1 MDVLEIYSSQKK
13 KLKAKLNNK
22 YDNNLLESLNDL
34 ETQRF
39 VKNKINSRNT
49 IVDTSTIIPEEA
61 KSKIK
66 ENFQLFELQ
75 VKNNRMLY
83 DKYQWKELLF
93 FRKILDKLSE
103 KNLLNQNKKYS
114 FENINDIKINFIWW
128 DFIIEISDADMDD
141 FFWESF
147 NWFTT
152 PEIKIDWISIYPI
165 VVRKNKEI
173 KNEIIRHEL
182 QHFYNKF
189 LIKHSDEAKEVLL
202 NNLADETIA
211 QTISWSWWQNAED
224 WKIFLANCISHWGQN
239 WDPHNDY
246 TFWNRFKVSADR
258 QIELNQQ
265 ILANLENVD
274 VARELRDAWIENYAD
289 ILAITPID
297 KWSKLRDIYQIN
309 KRWL

>member
-1 MDVLEIYSSQKK
+1 MDVLERYSSQKK

-39 VKNKINSRNT
+39 VENKINSRNN
-49 IVDTSTIIPEEA
+49 IIDTNPILSEDE

-128 DFIIEISDADMDD
+128 DFVIEISDDNMDD

-147 NWFTT
+147 NWLTT
-152 PEIKIDWISIYPI
+152 PEIKIDGISIYPI
-165 VVRKNKEI
+165 IVRKNRE
-173 KNEIIRHEL
+173 NEAIRHEL

-189 LIKHSDEAKEVLL
+189 LIKHSDEIEKLLL
-202 NNLADETIA
+202 NILADETIA
-211 QTISWSWWQNAED
+211 QTIWWSLWQNAKD
-224 WKIFLANCISHWGQN
+224 WKMFLAQCIAIWVQD
-239 WDPHNDY
+239 WDPHNSY
-246 TFWNRFKVSADR
+246 TFWNRFKQNAGY
-258 QIELNQQ
+258 QMALNQQ
-265 ILANLENVD
+265 ILTNLDNID
-274 VARELRDAWIENYAD
+274 IARELRDAWIENYAD

-297 KWSKLRDIYQIN
+297 KRNELRNIYLN
-309 KRWL
+309 K

>member
-1 MDVLEIYSSQKK
+1 MDDLERYSLQEKTKK
-13 KLKAKLNNK
+13 RNINNK
-22 YDNNLLESLNDL
+22 YNNDLLESLNDL
-34 ETQRF
+34 DTQKF
-39 VKNKINSRNT
+39 VENTINSRNN
-49 IVDTSTIIPEEA
+49 IIDTNPILSEDE

-103 KNLLNQNKKYS
+103 KNMLNQDKKYS
-114 FENINDIKINFIWW
+114 FENINDVGMSFVWW
-128 DFIIEISDADMDD
+128 DFVIEISDDEMND

-147 NWFTT
+147 NWLTT
-152 PEIKIDWISIYPI
+152 PEVKIDGISIYPI
-165 VVRKNKEI
+165 VVRKNKEV

-189 LIKHSDEAKEVLL
+189 LIKHSDETEEILL
-202 NNLADETIA
+202 NFLADETIA
-211 QTISWSWWQNAED
+211 QTIWWSWWQDAED
-224 WKIFLANCISHWGQN
+224 WKMFLVDCMSRWVQN

-274 VARELRDAWIENYAD
+274 IARELRDAWIENYAD

-297 KWSKLRDIYQIN
+297 KRSELRNIYLN
-309 KRWL
+309 K